1 MKNIP
6 NQINRHSLM
15 IQIKK
20 ILNNNDMVSIRH
32 LNLNDEDS
40 IRELLE
46 EADYA
51 IQYG

>member
-1 MKNIP
+1 
-6 NQINRHSLM
+6 M

-32 LNLNDEDS
+32 LNLDDEDS

-46 EADYA
+46 
-51 IQYG
+51 